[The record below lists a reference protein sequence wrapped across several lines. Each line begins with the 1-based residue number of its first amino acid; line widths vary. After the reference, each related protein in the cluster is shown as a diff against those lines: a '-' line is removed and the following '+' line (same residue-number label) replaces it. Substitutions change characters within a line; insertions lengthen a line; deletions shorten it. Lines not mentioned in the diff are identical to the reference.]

1 MPAFDDHGEI
11 PEAATLRGR
20 GWPSLRQFIVFL
32 ENRVGR
38 LHDLLRR
45 VERHD
50 LKVMGLS
57 IVDSADFAV
66 TRIILR
72 DTDRARELFQLS
84 KFTVI
89 ESDILGVVLPDSH
102 QPFLDV
108 FSALMSAEIN
118 ISYAYPILY
127 RRGNHGA
134 IALHVDNLDQA
145 CHVLHAKD
153 FTLVTEDDLLHE

>member
-1 MPAFDDHGEI
+1 MPDFDDHGDF
-11 PEAATLRGR
+11 PGPSTMRGR

-38 LHDLLRR
+38 LHDLLRH
-45 VERHD
+45 VERYD
-50 LKVMGLS
+50 LKVMGLC

-66 TRIILR
+66 VRIILH
-72 DTDRARELFQLS
+72 DTERARELFMRS

-89 ESDILGVVLPDSH
+89 ESDILGVVLPDSY

-127 RRGNHGA
+127 RRDNHGA
-134 IALHVDNLDQA
+134 LALHVDNLDQG
-145 CHVLHAKD
+145 CHVLQSKGC
-153 FTLVTEDDLLHE
+153 TLVTEDDLLHD